1 MIPNIKK
8 QLLTIVSDC
17 QNADIVNKNNLV
29 RASTLYKNGFS
40 TEQMGVISNICE
52 EIKVSRWGHVTSKTF
67 FKDLGVEIK
76 ATEVDLFTRDE
87 TIQNVLIKLLTR
99 HNVFIETG
107 LKIDLNLYFNQEKF
121 SENIEHIMRHPS
133 HYFIFNHKTITSKD
147 PSDPK
152 VWLCENLVY
161 DTEFLDKYL
170 DVARQKNICIE
181 QLEFFVLANI
191 LNLDEQQTEKL
202 MSLYKFNLIDFCGYN
217 RELVGHGPKYQN
229 VLSHFEK
236 VIKNKTKAKEKI
248 LDIIDVLLD
257 KSEIVGVSD
266 NGDTYEGY
274 RCNISLVELMTAQV
288 EIPLLENFYK
298 KLILSIKYGRKSSVV
313 EDMMKYLFNKIDIVT
328 IKKPTSRKVQRPE
341 IISIQKD
348 IHKYEN
354 SLKSHK
360 I

>member
-1 MIPNIKK
+1 MY
-8 QLLTIVSDC
+8 C
-17 QNADIVNKNNLV
+17 
-29 RASTLYKNGFS
+29 
-40 TEQMGVISNICE
+40 
-52 EIKVSRWGHVTSKTF
+52 
-67 FKDLGVEIK
+67 
-76 ATEVDLFTRDE
+76 
-87 TIQNVLIKLLTR
+87 
-99 HNVFIETG
+99 
-107 LKIDLNLYFNQEKF
+107 
-121 SENIEHIMRHPS
+121 
-133 HYFIFNHKTITSKD
+133 
-147 PSDPK
+147 
-152 VWLCENLVY
+152 
-161 DTEFLDKYL
+161 
-170 DVARQKNICIE
+170 
-181 QLEFFVLANI
+181 
-191 LNLDEQQTEKL
+191 
-202 MSLYKFNLIDFCGYN
+202 LYKFNLIDFCGYN

-257 KSEIVGVSD
+257 KSEIVCVSD
-266 NGDTYEGY
+266 NGDTHEGY

-328 IKKPTSRKVQRPE
+328 IKKPTSRKVLRPE

-348 IHKYEN
+348 IHEYEN